1 MQGSKHITTS
11 NSFSLQDL
19 QKKAQE
25 IINEDIHLSGR
36 SMHMHMHVHV
46 STPHSSVMNRPV
58 RPSTIENG
66 IFSDGFQWRFLW
78 LMNQLFI
85 CFWSNPVDL
94 ASAILSPSWKI
105 NHKHG
110 FVWHVSL
117 VVSSLIAVK
126 QRFSYIH
133 RHYIF

>member
-1 MQGSKHITTS
+1 LQGSKHITTS

-66 IFSDGFQWRFLW
+66 IFSDGFQ
-78 LMNQLFI
+78 
-85 CFWSNPVDL
+85 
-94 ASAILSPSWKI
+94 
-105 NHKHG
+105 
-110 FVWHVSL
+110 
-117 VVSSLIAVK
+117 
-126 QRFSYIH
+126 
-133 RHYIF
+133 